1 MSKTL
6 ILCDCLGS
14 QPINKDEISNACQM
28 TCSRLYTNLCG
39 TQVEDAAAEISTG
52 NSVIACQQ
60 EQALFTEL
68 ADEVGAPAPD
78 FIDIRDRAGWSD
90 EAAQSAPK
98 MAALISDSMLPQP
111 ALKTVDVTSEGQ
123 CLIIGS
129 AEVALP
135 VAEQL
140 SEGLSVT
147 ALLNDTSE
155 IPMNRDFDFIVG
167 HIKSVRGTF
176 GNFAF
181 VVDGLQQLVSGGRG
195 MFEMTPPV
203 DGGQSNCDI
212 ILDLSGNQAL
222 FPAPQK
228 RDGYLKADP
237 RDPNAVAK
245 ATFDAAQMVGTFEKP
260 FYIKVEDHL
269 CAHSRA
275 EITGCTKCLDIC
287 PTGAILPDGE
297 HVKVDPMVCAGC
309 GACASLCPSGAITY
323 DVPPTAFIFKRIQNL
338 AERFKA
344 AGGSAPRLLV
354 HDAEFGGEMISLL
367 ARFGRGLPADVIPLE
382 VGALSGFGHAE
393 MLAALGCG
401 FVHVDVLLAPKTEP
415 ETPNFEVE
423 LARTI
428 TGNDNIRLLDM
439 NDPDALGDALYNYEA
454 TSVTTNTILPQ
465 GSRRQVTRLAA
476 SALLTSHDAPI
487 PLPVHAPYGAVLV
500 DTDACTLCLSC
511 AALCPTGALADN
523 PDMPQLRFQED
534 ACLQCGL
541 CTRVCPENAITL
553 VPQLDLSD
561 RALTQTVLH
570 EEEPFACIECGAL
583 FGVKSTIEKITEK
596 LAGKHE
602 MFKTSDTARLIQM
615 CDKCRVEV
623 QFSNTDNPFLGGD
636 RPRTV
641 TTEDYL
647 SKRRDH

>member
-1 MSKTL
+1 M
-6 ILCDCLGS
+6 
-14 QPINKDEISNACQM
+14 P
-28 TCSRLYTNLCG
+28 CSRVYSNLCG
-39 TQVEDAAAEISTG
+39 TQIEEAAAEIGKGSAI
-52 NSVIACQQ
+52 IACQQ
-60 EQALFTEL
+60 EYALFTEI
-68 ADEVGAPAPD
+68 ADEIDAPIPD
-78 FIDIRDRAGWSD
+78 FVDIRDRAGWSD
-90 EAAQSAPK
+90 EAAQTVPK

-111 ALKTVDVTSEGQ
+111 ALKTVDVISEGQ

-129 AEVALP
+129 AKIALP
-135 VAEQL
+135 VAAQL
-140 SEGLSVT
+140 SEALNVT
-147 ALLNDTSE
+147 VLLNDTSE
-155 IPMNRDFDFIVG
+155 MPMNRDFDFIIG

-176 GNFAF
+176 GKFSF

-195 MFEMTPPV
+195 AFEMTPPV
-203 DGGQSNCDI
+203 DGGQSSCDV
-212 ILDLSGNQAL
+212 ILDLSGNLAL
-222 FPAPQK
+222 FSAPQK
-228 RDGYLKADP
+228 RDGYLQADP
-237 RDPNAVAK
+237 RDPSAVAM
-245 ATFDAAQMVGTFEKP
+245 ATFEAAQLVGTFEKP

-275 EITGCTKCLDIC
+275 EITACTKCLDIC

-297 HVKVDPMVCAGC
+297 HVMVDPMVCAGC

-323 DVPPTAFIFKRIQNL
+323 DAPPTAFVFKRIQNL
-338 AERFKA
+338 AESFKA
-344 AGGSAPRLLV
+344 AGGSNPRLLV

-382 VGALSGFGHAE
+382 VGAISAFGHAE
-393 MLAALGCG
+393 MLAALACG
-401 FVHVDVLLAPKTEP
+401 FGQVDVLLAPKTEP
-415 ETPNFEVE
+415 ETPNFEME
-423 LARTI
+423 LARAI
-428 TGNDNIRLLDM
+428 SGNEHIHLLDL
-439 NDPDALGDALYNYEA
+439 NDPEALGDTLYNYDA
-454 TSVTTNTILPQ
+454 TTVKTSSILLQ

-476 SALLTSHDAPI
+476 SALQTPHDAPI
-487 PLPVHAPYGAVLV
+487 PLCEQAPYGAVLV
-500 DTDACTLCLSC
+500 DVDACTLCLSC

-541 CTRVCPENAITL
+541 CTRVCPEKAITL

-561 RALTQTVLH
+561 QALAQRILH

-602 MFKTSDTARLIQM
+602 MFKTSDAARLIQM
-615 CDKCRVEV
+615 CDNCRIEL
-623 QFSNTDNPFLGGD
+623 QFGNTDNPFQSKE